1 MTTQM
6 NPTDAEIDKIRGEI
20 SRLCSD
26 IWSNGFDAEGPD
38 DKDFCHEFA
47 EIDVI
52 LEGLYGRAVVERVN
66 GGTSLY
72 HDFFIAWNRCES
84 NRGCYSCCEPHDCR
98 CEKERGIS
106 KVCTCGRDELEAI
119 ETKIDEQE
127 GAI

>member
-1 MTTQM
+1 MNTT
-6 NPTDAEIDKIRGEI
+6 DSEIAGMKEELSQAVYLIGKYLNETPLGNQPHMI
-20 SRLCSD
+20 AQPAQQ
-26 IWSNGFDAEGPD
+26 W
-38 DKDFCHEFA
+38 
-47 EIDVI
+47 
-52 LEGLYGRAVVERVN
+52 LEQRRKRSLVERAN

-98 CEKERGIS
+98 CEKDRGIS
-106 KVCTCGRDELEAI
+106 KTCTCGRDELEAI